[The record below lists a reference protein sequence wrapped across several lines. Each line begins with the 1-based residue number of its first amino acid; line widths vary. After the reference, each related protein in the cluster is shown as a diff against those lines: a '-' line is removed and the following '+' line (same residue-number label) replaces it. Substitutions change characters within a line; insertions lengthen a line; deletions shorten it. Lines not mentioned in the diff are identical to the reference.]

1 MAQRSSSKDKPERSA
16 ISRILFV
23 PSERLSIHSNAICSL
38 SLAAGRSPLR
48 PQLRLPHGTEV
59 EKFDVALQQIDH
71 LEQRAERI
79 GKVRGRHEVQIV
91 GRRVI
96 LRVFA
101 MRSPPEASD
110 GKIEPWRTEL
120 SFVIAVGR
128 EVADFERSSPSLQH
142 VLDGPI
148 DVGSEAPAA
157 LVVDASPVTDAGQDK
172 SMLDPADLVL
182 IARQPCY
189 RTDGPRHEKE
199 AVSVAMRI
207 ECQDASERC
216 GDRDARQVVIAH
228 RWMTDVS
235 RYQEFILDPAG
246 EHALTISERSVAK
259 R

>member
-16 ISRILFV
+16 ISRTLLV
-23 PSERLSIHSNAICSL
+23 PSERLSIHSKRHL
-38 SLAAGRSPLR
+38 FPLAGCRQKSP
-48 PQLRLPHGTEV
+48 PSQLRLPHGTEV

-79 GKVRGRHEVQIV
+79 GKMRGRHEVQIV

-120 SFVIAVGR
+120 SFVVAVGR
-128 EVADFERSSPSLQH
+128 EVADFERSSPRLQH

-148 DVGSEAPAA
+148 DIGSEAPAA

-172 SMLDPADLVL
+172 TMLDPADLVL

-199 AVSVAMRI
+199 AVS
-207 ECQDASERC
+207 CSDAN
-216 GDRDARQVVIAH
+216 
-228 RWMTDVS
+228 
-235 RYQEFILDPAG
+235 
-246 EHALTISERSVAK
+246 
-259 R
+259 